1 MRTKSPTYENI
12 TNTGKT
18 QVFLC
23 FRRIDYVSQ
32 IFSFLQHF
40 EKTYEK
46 ERRHEQKPPTCPG
59 SLPRCPQDVPRPPK
73 DLPRRP
79 KMAPRWRQDLPKRSS
94 DDSKTPPD
102 APKMYPRCIQDDLRT
117 PKTST
122 KAPQEPPRPSR
133 DAPDPP
139 SQKHPFGVN
148 FNDNFN
154 LVGFSLLA
162 LPHAFEAE
170 KLPRSPTGSLPSI
183 DFIDSTVLLI
193 ASQISL
199 EPCSPVVTFV
209 SFR

>member
-1 MRTKSPTYENI
+1 MCFAVVRPKRPANYPKCPPRCLPDSVKTPQDAPRWPQDGAKISPRGSQMLPKRRLTPPRC
-12 TNTGKT
+12 T
-18 QVFLC
+18 QDAFKMTLG
-23 FRRIDYVSQ
+23 
-32 IFSFLQHF
+32 HP
-40 EKTYEK
+40 
-46 ERRHEQKPPTCPG
+46 KPP
-59 SLPRCPQDVPRPPK
+59 
-73 DLPRRP
+73 PRRP
-79 KMAPRWRQDLPKRSS
+79 KSPQDHPEMPL
-94 DDSKTPPD
+94 TPPQ
-102 APKMYPRCIQDDLRT
+102 R
-117 PKTST
+117 
-122 KAPQEPPRPSR
+122 
-133 DAPDPP
+133 
-139 SQKHPFGVN
+139 HPFGVN